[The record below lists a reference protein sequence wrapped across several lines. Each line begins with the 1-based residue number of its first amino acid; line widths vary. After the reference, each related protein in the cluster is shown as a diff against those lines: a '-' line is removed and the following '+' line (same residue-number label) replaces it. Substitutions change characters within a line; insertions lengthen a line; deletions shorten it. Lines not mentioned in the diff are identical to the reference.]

1 MNETDLHFFIDSTVN
16 YFEEI
21 TGEQAITGIPYLK
34 GREPVVLDYS
44 GIIGISG
51 KRKGCIYITTTKE
64 MLKKIAT
71 IILDDTEATVETVKD
86 LTGEI
91 ANTISGNV
99 REAYGSSFMIS
110 VPVVIEGR
118 AKDIRLPDEVQAFVI
133 PITWKE
139 FKSYLVVCLE

>member
-1 MNETDLHFFIDSTVN
+1 MNESDLHFFIDSTIN
-16 YFEEI
+16 YFDEV
-21 TGEQAITGIPYLK
+21 TGEQAVTGIPYLK
-34 GREPVVLDYS
+34 GKEPIVLDYS

-51 KRKGCIYITTTKE
+51 KRKGCVYITTTRE
-64 MLKKIAT
+64 MLESLAN
-71 IILDDTEATVETVKD
+71 IILGQENASNETVKD

-110 VPVVIEGR
+110 VPVVIEGK
-118 AKDIRLPDEVQAFVI
+118 AKDIKLPENVQAFII
-133 PITWKE
+133 PITWKD